1 MQSIP
6 YRKTYEVTFDKVGTY
21 DYTTY
26 SGSQQQTGQ
35 IIVYTK

>member
-6 YRKTYEVTFDKVGTY
+6 FEKTFEVTFDKVGTY
-21 DYTTY
+21 DYTTT
-26 SGSQQQTGQ
+26 GQPQQAGQ